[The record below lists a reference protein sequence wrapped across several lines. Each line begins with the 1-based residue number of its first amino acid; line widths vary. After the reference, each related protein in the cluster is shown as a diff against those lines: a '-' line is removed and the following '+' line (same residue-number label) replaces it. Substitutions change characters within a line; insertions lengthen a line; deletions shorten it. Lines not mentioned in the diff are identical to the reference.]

1 VETWSHSVGY
11 VVSLSNF
18 RYLSH
23 KFHGKG
29 PGKSK
34 VEKRMKKNEQEG
46 VSIGPNLIVSC
57 CL

>member
-1 VETWSHSVGY
+1 METWPHSVGY

-18 RYLSH
+18 IYLSH

-34 VEKRMKKNEQEG
+34 VEKQMKKNEQEEM
-46 VSIGPNLIVSC
+46 SIS
-57 CL
+57 